1 MAMNAKNVPRNFPDA
16 CRVDIQAQHARFV
29 RREHFIRMAI
39 VSSVMS
45 PNASSVASV
54 TTATDARMAIN
65 SWHYSKSA
73 GNLAI
78 HSGDQLSYGL

>member
-1 MAMNAKNVPRNFPDA
+1 MNAKNALISFPDA
-16 CRVDIQAQHARFV
+16 CLVGIQALHARFV

-45 PNASSVASV
+45 PNASNVASAI
-54 TTATDARMAIN
+54 TATNVRLAIN
-65 SWHYSKSA
+65 SWHFLKSA

-78 HSGDQLSYGL
+78 HSGDLLFYGL

>member
-1 MAMNAKNVPRNFPDA
+1 MNAKNAPISFPGA
-16 CRVDIQAQHARFV
+16 CLVGIQALHARFV

-45 PNASSVASV
+45 PNASSVVSV

-65 SWHYSKSA
+65 SWHFSKSA

-78 HSGDQLSYGL
+78 HSGDL